1 MSTIFRQVRSFRLGY
16 AEQRRTLLWVSSHAL
31 VGLPRLRSAYPWK
44 WTTSIVLCFFFLI
57 SPLLAALNVPLSAY
71 NVVQEVTYRPNDTL
85 PPLPLSPLLPRI
97 FQDPASSFT
106 PQVLTIGDVI
116 VLNGSIF
123 NYTLVQAFDGP
134 HKATSVSSFSY
145 YNNPFSDNCDVTNMT
160 INLMLSPP
168 PPGTLDGIATF
179 AAQMRFSGIV
189 TCRTPTLFYLS
200 WSGLPNGVVDFQY
213 NTEQLGRGFRD
224 IPLLMNSDLYDIFA
238 TWTGPTPSFRNQTFS
253 SITISFT
260 VKPCCDCDAALAGK
274 AQRNDIALA
283 TSLFFEPTR
292 FHRGRRLVI
301 DQTPDWLPTGSTT
314 VADILARSPL
324 GNVSLSVLEDIYQN
338 LFQSVYH
345 LVRLDLG
352 VILGNQ
358 MYNSS
363 EMYNRTITDVPL
375 ISYGTNSSA
384 HTSRVWVSDP
394 ETQAQWQYDTLGIR
408 FFGYSDRVPVM
419 EYLRPVPR
427 IKPLGSA
434 LTSVFVSTFAM
445 ISVLWTIFSV
455 IAGALAGART
465 VHDVNRRNEST
476 LGKFR
481 NSSSEL
487 QNGMAVMEEV
497 DASQVTL
504 LGHDRELNAA
514 WQTTLERLSMNVDT
528 NNIALERMK
537 FLLRKRGLWEDE
549 DDNEKEMKNTQ
560 RQAESR
566 PEISIPLMHRISKMS
581 DGDSVV

>member
-1 MSTIFRQVRSFRLGY
+1 MERI
-16 AEQRRTLLWVSSHAL
+16 
-31 VGLPRLRSAYPWK
+31 LP
-44 WTTSIVLCFFFLI
+44 
-57 SPLLAALNVPLSAY
+57 
-71 NVVQEVTYRPNDTL
+71 
-85 PPLPLSPLLPRI
+85 
-97 FQDPASSFT
+97 
-106 PQVLTIGDVI
+106 
-116 VLNGSIF
+116 
-123 NYTLVQAFDGP
+123 
-134 HKATSVSSFSY
+134 
-145 YNNPFSDNCDVTNMT
+145 
-160 INLMLSPP
+160 
-168 PPGTLDGIATF
+168 
-179 AAQMRFSGIV
+179 
-189 TCRTPTLFYLS
+189 
-200 WSGLPNGVVDFQY
+200 
-213 NTEQLGRGFRD
+213 
-224 IPLLMNSDLYDIFA
+224 
-238 TWTGPTPSFRNQTFS
+238 
-253 SITISFT
+253 
-260 VKPCCDCDAALAGK
+260 
-274 AQRNDIALA
+274 
-283 TSLFFEPTR
+283 
-292 FHRGRRLVI
+292 
-301 DQTPDWLPTGSTT
+301 
-314 VADILARSPL
+314 
-324 GNVSLSVLEDIYQN
+324 
-338 LFQSVYH
+338 
-345 LVRLDLG
+345 
-352 VILGNQ
+352 
-358 MYNSS
+358 
-363 EMYNRTITDVPL
+363 
-375 ISYGTNSSA
+375 A

-560 RQAESR
+560 RQDSR
-566 PEISIPLMHRISKMS
+566 PEILIPLMHRISKMS